1 MRIVSKNFMK
11 LISDM
16 KLLTVLFFPW
26 YGALASVSQEKTY
39 QNSIS
44 ALISPNLCQLKLI
57 CAISQ
62 SQNPKLRDSIFMRG
76 ISAISEFGQVTPLG
90 NTTDGQLLH
99 YSVTAGHARSSMTRD
114 SHKAVQV

>member
-1 MRIVSKNFMK
+1 MK
-11 LISDM
+11 LVTF
-16 KLLTVLFFPW
+16 LLLPW
-26 YGALASVSQEKTY
+26 YGVLGSASQEKTY

-62 SQNPKLRDSIFMRG
+62 SQNAKLRDSIFMRG
-76 ISAISEFGQVTPLG
+76 ISAVSEFGQATPLG

-99 YSVTAGHARSSMTRD
+99 YSVTAGP
-114 SHKAVQV
+114 SHPLDDRLSL